1 MLGGKLFVVSL
12 FVNTLFPL
20 VFAAYLVIASAA
32 SIFLHLNFEK
42 QYPYFCFTFVTVVD
56 VFQWL
61 FSGVQTLN
69 TYTVPWLFVEKAE

>member
-1 MLGGKLFVVSL
+1 MLGGKFFVVSL
-12 FVNTLFPL
+12 FVNTLFLL

-32 SIFLHLNFEK
+32 PIFLHLNFEK
-42 QYPYFCFTFVTVVD
+42 QHPYFRFTFVTAVD

-69 TYTVPWLFVEKAE
+69 TYTVPCLFVEKAE